1 MLKTL
6 SAELTVCSQVNEDGF
21 LTIAGLANGKGLAEG
36 NKLELFLERVPTQY
50 EKIAETTL
58 DEFCYFE
65 LVNIKFEASDLLQSH
80 LYIRVNENMLEKV
93 NVHAG

>member
-6 SAELTVCSQVNEDGF
+6 SAELTVCSQVNEDG
-21 LTIAGLANGKGLAEG
+21 LTIAGLANGEGLAEG
-36 NKLELFLERVPTQY
+36 NKLELYLERVPTQY

-65 LVNIKFEASDLLQSH
+65 LVNIKLEATDLLQSH

-93 NVHAG
+93 NVPAD

>member
-6 SAELTVCSQVNEDGF
+6 SAELTVCSQVNEDG
-21 LTIAGLANGKGLAEG
+21 LTIAGLANGEGLAEG
-36 NKLELFLERVPTQY
+36 NKLELYLERVPTQY

-65 LVNIKFEASDLLQSH
+65 LVNIKLEVKDLSQSH
-80 LYIRVNENMLEKV
+80 LYIRVNEKMMEKV
-93 NVHAG
+93 NVHDG